1 MNTHTA
7 IGIDLG
13 SSRFVIGVAKKGGVE
28 IIVNEA
34 SYRQT
39 PCLVSFG
46 SERRVGDRAFA
57 HVKKELKNSIFFP
70 HRLLGDVNASVLQQ
84 EEPFNYSRIKI
95 REDARAQYHINY
107 EGEQIAVTAEQAV
120 AALFTEM
127 TDIMALNGIEN
138 KEAVVSVPAY
148 FNQVQRQALIDAA
161 KIAGIEVVKL
171 YNESSATVMNYG
183 IFRKADLSAST
194 PRTVAFVDFGHS
206 KTSVYV
212 ANIWNDRAE
221 ILLEET
227 DPNAGVRNID
237 LALLFFYL
245 DKFNAKYKVDLSD
258 NPKALYRLMEAIEK
272 QRKILTAN
280 IEAALSIECLYEDID
295 FTYMMTREE
304 FEKIAAK
311 TLTSLENV
319 LNKCAQWLHAH
330 QNEKLHSVERIGG
343 GTRIHYVEHLIEK
356 VFKIKSVSKTLDA
369 NESVARGCTI
379 QAAILSP
386 LFKVAAFNV
395 TDKILYPITIK
406 LQYEGEEI
414 KTKTLFDT
422 GAEFNKTL
430 SVSINKPSRLSIG
443 LYVPSGTHHQPD
455 RQIVDAFIDKINTKE
470 AKFEAKVIF
479 FLNKN
484 GMALVE
490 KAELRETYI
499 AEEKIPVKKTTKPE
513 EKKDAP
519 NDGSKIEVES
529 APEEEFTI
537 EKKEKVRVTSIPIQI
552 NLLYG
557 LQAEQVQSMSHFEN
571 AIIQKERLV
580 KETQRA
586 KYLLES
592 FIYNTR
598 NKMSEGSNGI
608 FTTPVEKEEIL
619 KVLQQ
624 AENWLYDEGVNTD
637 KETYNKNL
645 ARLQDIA
652 KPFYTRFKKIEEATV
667 YYGEAIS
674 AFREFE
680 SKNADLLAHGSPIQ
694 LNEVAQK
701 ISESM
706 SMLQEIDNLI
716 KNFSIALVDTFDFEA
731 RKNSINKS
739 YEQMNNVLSMIKR
752 DKENREREEK
762 RKQEEEKKRQ
772 EEEAKK
778 QAQAQTNGGMD
789 VEQGDQKPSEME
801 VEKQ

>member
-7 IGIDLG
+7 IGIDFG

-28 IIVNEA
+28 VIVNEA

-39 PCLVSFG
+39 PALVTFG

-57 HVKKELKNSIFFP
+57 HVKKELKNAIFFP
-70 HRLLGDVNASVLQQ
+70 TRLLGDVNASVLQQ

-95 REDARAQYHINY
+95 REDARAQFHVNY

-120 AALFTEM
+120 AALFTEI
-127 TDIMALNGIEN
+127 TDVLALNGIEN

-161 KIAGIEVVKL
+161 KIAGIDVVKL

-183 IFRKADLSAST
+183 IFRKADLSATT

-206 KTSVYV
+206 KASVYV
-212 ANIWNDRAE
+212 ANIWSDRAE
-221 ILLEET
+221 VLFEET
-227 DPNAGVRNID
+227 DSNAGVRNID
-237 LALLFFYL
+237 LALLLFYL
-245 DKFNAKYKVDLSD
+245 DKFNAKHKIDLSD

-280 IEAALSIECLYEDID
+280 TEAGLSIECLYEDID
-295 FTYMMTREE
+295 FSFMMTRDE
-304 FEKIAAK
+304 FEKIASK
-311 TLTSLENV
+311 TLISLEKV
-319 LNKCAQWLHAH
+319 LSKCAAWLQAH
-330 QNEKLHSVERIGG
+330 SNEKLHSVERIGG

-356 VFKIKSVSKTLDA
+356 VFKIKGISKTLDA
-369 NESVARGCTI
+369 NESVARGCAI

-443 LYVPSGTHHQPD
+443 LYVPSSAHNQPE
-455 RQIVDAFIDKINTKE
+455 RQIIDAFIEKMNPKE
-470 AKFEAKVIF
+470 SKFEAKVIF

-484 GMALVE
+484 GMALIE
-490 KAELRETYI
+490 KAELRENYI
-499 AEEKIPVKKTTKPE
+499 AEEKIPVKKTAKPE
-513 EKKDAP
+513 EKKGTD
-519 NDGSKIEVES
+519 DTKVEIES

-537 EKKEKVRVTSIPIQI
+537 EKKEKVRVTSIPIQS
-552 NLLYG
+552 NLLYV
-557 LQAEQVQSMSHFEN
+557 LQAEQLQSMSHFEN

-598 NKMSEGSNGI
+598 NKMSEGSNAV
-608 FTTPVEKEEIL
+608 FTTAAEKEEIL

-624 AENWLYDEGVNTD
+624 AENWLYEEGANPD
-637 KETYNKNL
+637 KETYTKNL
-645 ARLQDIA
+645 TRLQDTA
-652 KPFYTRFKKIEEATV
+652 KHFYNRFKKIEDAKV
-667 YYGEAIS
+667 YYSEAVP
-674 AFREFE
+674 AFKEFE
-680 SKNADLLAHGSPIQ
+680 SKHSELLAHGSPIQ
-694 LNEVAQK
+694 LNEVSQK
-701 ISESM
+701 ISESS
-706 SMLQEIDNLI
+706 SMLEEIDNLI
-716 KNFSIALVDTFDFEA
+716 KNFSIPATDKFDFEA
-731 RKNSINKS
+731 RKSSINKN
-739 YEQMNNVLSMIKR
+739 YEQMNNVLAMIKK

-778 QAQAQTNGGMD
+778 QAQTEANSKMD
-789 VEQGDQKPSEME
+789 VEQGEQKPSDME
-801 VEKQ
+801 IENP